1 MVLII
6 FFNMI
11 DNSKEYILCAAIRR
25 KSSREG
31 EPYWKG
37 TNDIMD
43 IEIGYR
49 HHDIFHRFN
58 NRDIHQNYEDCEVS
72 ILMEDQG
79 FYTSKGRFVDRYEGM
94 KIAHACGQVSDE
106 VAFSKKW
113 HDIKINAVDREPT
126 DWDIVDTEKYNKL
139 FSEDLY

>member
-1 MVLII
+1 
-6 FFNMI
+6 MI

-25 KSSREG
+25 KQPREG
-31 EPYWKG
+31 SPYWEG
-37 TNDIMD
+37 TNDIMN

-58 NRDIHQNYEDCEVS
+58 NRDEDCEVS
-72 ILMEDQG
+72 NRMEDQG

-94 KIAHACGQVSDE
+94 KIAYEAGQVSEE

-113 HDIKINAVDREPT
+113 HDIKLNIADGDNV
-126 DWDIVDTEKYNKL
+126 DWDIADTEKYNKL

>member
-1 MVLII
+1 
-6 FFNMI
+6 MI

-25 KSSREG
+25 KQPREG
-31 EPYWKG
+31 YPYWEG

-58 NRDIHQNYEDCEVS
+58 NEGDYEVS

-79 FYTSKGRFVDRYEGM
+79 FYTSKGRFVGRCEAM
-94 KIAHACGQVSDE
+94 KIAYEAGQVSEE

-113 HDIKINAVDREPT
+113 HDIKLNIADEDSVDC
-126 DWDIVDTEKYNKL
+126 DITDTEKYNKL

>member
-1 MVLII
+1 
-6 FFNMI
+6 MI

-25 KSSREG
+25 KQPREG
-31 EPYWKG
+31 SPYWEG
-37 TNDIMD
+37 TNDIMN

-94 KIAHACGQVSDE
+94 KIAYEAGQVSE
-106 VAFSKKW
+106 ETAFSKKW
-113 HDIKINAVDREPT
+113 HDIKLNVVDRDPI
-126 DWDIVDTEKYNKL
+126 DWDIADTEKYNKL

>member
-1 MVLII
+1 
-6 FFNMI
+6 MI

-25 KSSREG
+25 KQPREG
-31 EPYWKG
+31 SPYWDG
-37 TNDIMD
+37 TNDIMN

-58 NRDIHQNYEDCEVS
+58 NKGDYEVS

-79 FYTSKGRFVDRYEGM
+79 FYTSKGRFVGRCEAM
-94 KIAHACGQVSDE
+94 KIAYEAGQVSEE

-113 HDIKINAVDREPT
+113 HDIKLNIADEDSVE
-126 DWDIVDTEKYNKL
+126 WDIADTEKYNKL

>member
-1 MVLII
+1 
-6 FFNMI
+6 MI
-11 DNSKEYILCAAIRR
+11 DNNKEYILCAAIRR
-25 KSSREG
+25 KQPREG
-31 EPYWKG
+31 SPYWEG

-58 NRDIHQNYEDCEVS
+58 NRDIHKNYQDCEVS

-79 FYTSKGRFVDRYEGM
+79 FYTSKGRFVGRCEAM
-94 KIAHACGQVSDE
+94 KIAYEAGQVSEE

-113 HDIKINAVDREPT
+113 HDIKLNIADEDSVDC
-126 DWDIVDTEKYNKL
+126 DIADTEKYNKL

>member
-1 MVLII
+1 
-6 FFNMI
+6 MI

-25 KSSREG
+25 KQPREG
-31 EPYWKG
+31 YPYWEG

-58 NRDIHQNYEDCEVS
+58 NREIHKNNQDCEVS
-72 ILMEDQG
+72 IIMENKG
-79 FYTSKGRFVDRYEGM
+79 FYKSKGRFVGRCEAM
-94 KIAHACGQVSDE
+94 KIAYEAGQVSEE

-113 HDIKINAVDREPT
+113 HDIKLNIADGDNV
-126 DWDIVDTEKYNKL
+126 DWDIADTEKYNKL

>member
-1 MVLII
+1 
-6 FFNMI
+6 MI

-25 KSSREG
+25 KQPREG
-31 EPYWKG
+31 SPYWEG
-37 TNDIMD
+37 TNDIMN

-58 NRDIHQNYEDCEVS
+58 NRGIHKNYENCEVS
-72 ILMEDQG
+72 NRMEDQG

-94 KIAHACGQVSDE
+94 KIAYEAGQVSEE

-113 HDIKINAVDREPT
+113 HDIKLNIADGDSVDCE
-126 DWDIVDTEKYNKL
+126 ISDTEKYNKL

>member
-1 MVLII
+1 MEYNFKINDFEGPLDLLLHLI
-6 FFNMI
+6 
-11 DNSKEYILCAAIRR
+11 KEQDM
-25 KSSREG
+25 
-31 EPYWKG
+31 
-37 TNDIMD
+37 DIMN

-58 NRDIHQNYEDCEVS
+58 NRDIHKNYEDCEVS

-94 KIAHACGQVSDE
+94 KIAYEAGQVSEE

-113 HDIKINAVDREPT
+113 HDIKLNIADGDNV
-126 DWDIVDTEKYNKL
+126 DWDIADTEKYNKL

>member
-1 MVLII
+1 
-6 FFNMI
+6 MI

-25 KSSREG
+25 KQPREG
-31 EPYWKG
+31 YPYWEG

-49 HHDIFHRFN
+49 HHYIFHRFN
-58 NRDIHQNYEDCEVS
+58 NRDIHKHYQDCEVS
-72 ILMEDQG
+72 ILMDDQG
-79 FYTSKGRFVDRYEGM
+79 FYTSKGRFVGRHEAM
-94 KIAHACGQVSDE
+94 KIAYEAGQVSEE

-113 HDIKINAVDREPT
+113 HDIKLNIADGDNV
-126 DWDIVDTEKYNKL
+126 DWDIADTEKYNKL

>member
-1 MVLII
+1 
-6 FFNMI
+6 MI
-11 DNSKEYILCAAIRR
+11 DNSTEYILCAAIRR
-25 KSSREG
+25 KQPREG
-31 EPYWKG
+31 SPYWEG
-37 TNDIMD
+37 TNDIMN

-58 NRDIHQNYEDCEVS
+58 NRGIHKNYENCEVS
-72 ILMEDQG
+72 NRMEDQG

-94 KIAHACGQVSDE
+94 KIAYEAGQVSEE

-113 HDIKINAVDREPT
+113 HDIKLNIADGDSVDL
-126 DWDIVDTEKYNKL
+126 DIADAEKYNKL